1 MGPPPAMLP
10 PHHSPVVTPPPP
22 PTPTPLPPPPP
33 TISLPTP
40 TPAPPTDGPDSCTIA
55 TLQAG
60 FSAIE
65 SFCCVHEDC
74 ESGPPTTCSAQCG
87 NLVLDFRDRCQ
98 SILDSIPGGFSN
110 LEEFAAVCEQAEHH
124 SDGSSASSTGGDHK
138 VGQLIGSLSTG
149 QSVTQYSC
157 SYTEV
162 MSVALVCTQI
172 SAQTVLSPDFCTSD
186 CATKMVPFARQ
197 CAGVMG
203 ASLAAFDLSNMVD
216 TVVQKCGGGSAKG
229 DATATG
235 GSGPEAAAAAVSA
248 ECASISMSM
257 TEQLSEVCCEDP
269 MCAKMPSSCT
279 HRCRAILLPYFH
291 DCASEMATSSPELFT
306 RITGLASIC
315 TNEQSA
321 GGSH

>member
-1 MGPPPAMLP
+1 MG
-10 PHHSPVVTPPPP
+10 
-22 PTPTPLPPPPP
+22 PP

-149 QSVTQYSC
+149 QSV
-157 SYTEV
+157 
-162 MSVALVCTQI
+162 
-172 SAQTVLSPDFCTSD
+172 LSPDFCTSD

-203 ASLAAFDLSNMVD
+203 ASLAAFDLSNMVG